1 MACCQQVGKHVEDI
15 GYKNSPIV
23 LALLSNVCPSSREL
37 IPRAKLYRKKHWK
50 QQNFPKT
57 SCRWHRKMQFRKKEN
72 LRLPEHYAYKFTG
85 ISFRVLHKSYIC
97 LKHRVT
103 LRIHFHL
110 VLWITIGPLIWPAR
124 SYIRNTFDRG
134 VNIYATARHS
144 PITSPQLDKKAL
156 PNLFINFAA

>member
-85 ISFRVLHKSYIC
+85 ISFSLTQKLYMFKTPGHTENSLSFGVMNYTRTANLAGTFLHTQHI
-97 LKHRVT
+97 
-103 LRIHFHL
+103 
-110 VLWITIGPLIWPAR
+110 
-124 SYIRNTFDRG
+124 
-134 VNIYATARHS
+134 
-144 PITSPQLDKKAL
+144 
-156 PNLFINFAA
+156 